1 MSYILDALKKS
12 EQERQRGSVPNLQ
25 SVQAPSKPPARK
37 PMRWIGLISALLVL
51 SAAFF
56 IYLRQ
61 PWNPEVSI
69 KQDVTISSKAPVPEA
84 VVPLPLSTETVKTLP
99 KPKPPQ
105 PNLTQPAVKPK
116 AATPMAGGLTPVK
129 PPPERNKRQTKPVI
143 KPVKPVAR
151 RIKPKA
157 VVSKKRAMEAP
168 LSADAARQW
177 QKITPSS
184 TSQAAVVI
192 QQPHPQQTK
201 TQPDSRS
208 RLPTAAELPVAIQRV
223 LPGIR
228 ISAHIY
234 SDKPASRMVIIN
246 DKTLREGETVAGGL
260 TIEEITR
267 DGVIFRFQT
276 RRFRMSK
283 LKVWRKN

>member
-1 MSYILDALKKS
+1 MSYILEALNKS

-25 SVQAPSKPPARK
+25 SVQVSTRPPVRK
-37 PMRWIGLISALLVL
+37 RTRWIGLFIALLIV
-51 SAAFF
+51 SAASFV
-56 IYLRQ
+56 YWLQ
-61 PWNPEVSI
+61 PWKTEILN
-69 KQDVTISSKAPVPEA
+69 KQDVTISSKAPVPE
-84 VVPLPLSTETVKTLP
+84 TVATPSPAKL
-99 KPKPPQ
+99 PQ
-105 PNLTQPAVKPK
+105 PKLTQPSVKPK
-116 AATPMAGGLTPVK
+116 DAIPAASGLVLTK
-129 PPPERNKRQTKPVI
+129 PSPEQIERTTKPVI

-151 RIKPKA
+151 QKKPKA
-157 VVSKKRAMEAP
+157 VVSKKKAMEP
-168 LSADAARQW
+168 LPADTARQW

-184 TSQAAVVI
+184 TSQAAAVKK
-192 QQPHPQQTK
+192 QPHPQQAK
-201 TQPDSRS
+201 PQPDSRP
-208 RLPTAAELPVAIQRV
+208 RLPTAAELPVAIQRG

-246 DKTLREGETVAGGL
+246 DKTVREGETVAGGV

-267 DGVIFRFQT
+267 EGVIFRFQA

>member
-1 MSYILDALKKS
+1 MSYILEALKKS

-25 SVQAPSKPPARK
+25 SVQTPSKPPARK
-37 PMRWIGLISALLVL
+37 PMRWIGLVSALLAL

-56 IYLRQ
+56 IYLWQ
-61 PWNPEVSI
+61 PWNTEVSI
-69 KQDVTISSKAPVPEA
+69 KQYMTITSKAPVTEA
-84 VVPLPLSTETVKTLP
+84 VAPPLSTETVKTLP
-99 KPKPPQ
+99 EPKPPQ
-105 PNLTQPAVKPK
+105 PKLTQPSVKPK
-116 AATPMAGGLTPVK
+116 KDATPTAGGLTPVK
-129 PPPERNKRQTKPVI
+129 PSPERNERTTKPVI

-151 RIKPKA
+151 QIKPKV
-157 VVSKKRAMEAP
+157 VVSKKKAMEP
-168 LSADAARQW
+168 LPADTARQW

-184 TSQAAVVI
+184 TSQATVVM
-192 QQPHPQQTK
+192 QQPHQQQTK
-201 TQPDSRS
+201 IQPDSRP
-208 RLPTAAELPVAIQRV
+208 RLPTAAELPVAIQRG

-267 DGVIFRFQT
+267 DGVIFRFQA

>member
-25 SVQAPSKPPARK
+25 SVQTPSKPPARK
-37 PMRWIGLISALLVL
+37 PMRWISLVSALLAL

-61 PWNPEVSI
+61 SWNTEVSI
-69 KQDVTISSKAPVPEA
+69 KQDVTISSKAPVTEA
-84 VVPLPLSTETVKTLP
+84 VAPPLSTETVKTLP
-99 KPKPPQ
+99 EPKPAQ
-105 PNLTQPAVKPK
+105 PKLTQPSVKPK
-116 AATPMAGGLTPVK
+116 KDATPTAGGLTPVK
-129 PPPERNKRQTKPVI
+129 PPPQRNERTTKPVI

-151 RIKPKA
+151 QIKPKA
-157 VVSKKRAMEAP
+157 AVSKKKAMEP
-168 LSADAARQW
+168 LPVDTARQW

-201 TQPDSRS
+201 PQPDSRP
-208 RLPTAAELPVAIQRV
+208 RLPTAAELPVSIQRG

-246 DKTLREGETVAGGL
+246 DKTLREGETVARGL

-267 DGVIFRFQT
+267 DGVIFRFQA

>member
-1 MSYILDALKKS
+1 MSYILEALKKS

-25 SVQAPSKPPARK
+25 SVQVPSKPPTRK
-37 PMRWIGLISALLVL
+37 PMRWISVVSALLAL

-61 PWNPEVSI
+61 PWNTEVSI
-69 KQDVTISSKAPVPEA
+69 KQDVTISSKTTVPEA
-84 VVPLPLSTETVKTLP
+84 VGPPLSTETVKTLP

-105 PNLTQPAVKPK
+105 PKLTQPSVKPK
-116 AATPMAGGLTPVK
+116 DATPAASGLVLAK
-129 PPPERNKRQTKPVI
+129 PSPEQIKRQTKPAI
-143 KPVKPVAR
+143 KPVKPVAQQL
-151 RIKPKA
+151 KPK
-157 VVSKKRAMEAP
+157 VEVSKKRAKEP
-168 LSADAARQW
+168 LPADTAQQW

-184 TSQAAVVI
+184 ASQATVAI
-192 QQPHPQQTK
+192 QQPAQQQTK
-201 TQPDSRS
+201 TQPDSRP
-208 RLPTAAELPVAIQRV
+208 RLPTAAELPVAIQRG

-246 DKTLREGETVAGGL
+246 DKTVREGETVAGGL
-260 TIEEITR
+260 SLEEITR
-267 DGVIFRFQT
+267 GGVIFQFQG